1 MASEQQVDVQTY
13 TVPSRVVGWAD
24 EGGAKVMVL
33 SDSPGLPVQEYLV
46 RVQKPAMGRKI
57 PDFDGLKKKGLRT
70 KGMVL
75 LRKAVL
81 SGDVL
86 EAKEV
91 EILTPR
97 DAEDNA
103 FIFQEAACS
112 IFPPN
117 EGSQMATRAR
127 VAVLSDAIVTETF
140 TTGLAHVQTKLDQ
153 AGLFGHIGVIFAGR
167 MKDGAYRELRF
178 GGDKERTPKEVVKL
192 LFDNCP
198 KDVIKESRTSDNKR
212 ERWVMVPFFEAEIAQ
227 TRASKLSAQRQNLD
241 YGTPDDPKWTSGHA
255 VMRVEQGE
263 WKIADA
269 TPLTDEAPS
278 CLHSLVAAV

>member
-1 MASEQQVDVQTY
+1 MASEQIDVRTY
-13 TVPSRVVGWAD
+13 TVPGRVVGWAD
-24 EGGAKVMVL
+24 DGGARVVVL
-33 SDSPGLPVQEYLV
+33 SDAPGLPLREYLV
-46 RVQKPAMGRKI
+46 RVQKPIMGRKI
-57 PDFDGLKKKGLRT
+57 PNFEGLKKKGLRT

-91 EILTPR
+91 EILTPK

-112 IFPPN
+112 IFPPS
-117 EGSQMATRAR
+117 EGSQIATRAR
-127 VAVLSDAIVTETF
+127 VAILSDAIVTETF

-153 AGLFGHIGVIFAGR
+153 AGLFGHVGVIFAGR

-178 GGDKERTPKEVVKL
+178 GGDEERTPKEIVKM
-192 LFDNCP
+192 LFANCP
-198 KDVIKESRTSDNKR
+198 KDVIKESRTSGNKR

-241 YGTPDDPKWTSGHA
+241 YGTPDAPKWTSGHA
-255 VMRVEQGE
+255 IMRIEQGE
-263 WKIADA
+263 WKIADT
-269 TPLTDEAPS
+269 TPAGDTKPS
-278 CLHSLVAAV
+278 DLHSLVASD